1 MTDMIGN
8 RDELEE
14 ILQWLDDFVPQMRA
28 DYNAKRAGGVTSWA
42 ELQQLLRIFVPVQRH
57 LNALL
62 RQVGGEKRFS
72 DSPTRLGQHLLTLIL
87 EDGHMMGEKHRLWS
101 MPVRGSFLSAVA
113 RDDVAGARWL
123 KKTRC
128 VNSSTLVLLTDELT
142 GDTLGEIRTRFQAAR
157 VAAYRNQKL
166 ELEALLVKLRATL
179 SPREFALLDDFLFF

>member
-1 MTDMIGN
+1 MIGN

-14 ILQWLDDFVPQMRA
+14 ILQWLDDFVPKMRA
-28 DYNAKRAGGVTSWA
+28 EYNAERAGGVSRWA
-42 ELQQLLRIFVPVQRH
+42 EQQQLLRLFVPVQRH

-72 DSPTRLGQHLLTLIL
+72 EAPARLGQHLLALIL
-87 EDGHMMGEKHRLWS
+87 ADGHMMGEKHRLWS
-101 MPVRGSFLSAVA
+101 LPVRGSFLSAVA
-113 RDDVAGARWL
+113 RNDVAGAQWL

-142 GDTLGEIRTRFQAAR
+142 GDTLGDIRTRFQAAR

-166 ELEALLVKLRATL
+166 ELEALLDKLRATL